1 VALHAAKILALKPT
15 IYAVKYEQCPVNFPV
30 RWTSASLLVSCERDL
45 SFPAVINLEI
55 DSKQSK
61 IVLVQVNSIQANFFL
76 LSRHSASLEK
86 ICLLTIQTCSRFSR
100 KESKKEVNCVL
111 LW

>member
-1 VALHAAKILALKPT
+1 MSNALK
-15 IYAVKYEQCPVNFPV
+15 NFPV
-30 RWTSASLLVSCERDL
+30 RWTGTSASLLVSCEGDL
-45 SFPAVINLEI
+45 SFPVVINLEI

-86 ICLLTIQTCSRFSR
+86 ICLLTGYKLVLALVGKKVR
-100 KESKKEVNCVL
+100 KK
-111 LW
+111 